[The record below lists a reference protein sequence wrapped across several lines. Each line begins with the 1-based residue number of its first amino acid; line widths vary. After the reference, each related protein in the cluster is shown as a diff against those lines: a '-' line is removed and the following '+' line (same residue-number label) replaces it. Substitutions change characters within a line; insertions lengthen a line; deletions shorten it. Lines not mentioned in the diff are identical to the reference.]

1 MRAWQAAVKRL
12 MDLALGGI
20 ALIVVLPVALVIALA
35 VTLDSAGPV
44 IYGARRVGRGG
55 REFTMF
61 KFRTMARGA
70 DAVGP
75 GVTGAHDFRIT
86 RVGAFLRRTKLDE
99 LPQLLNVLA
108 GQMALV
114 GPRPEAPQ
122 YVALWTDD
130 EHDVLRVR
138 PGVTGPT
145 QVAYI
150 DEEEMLATADPD
162 AAYESELI
170 HVKLAIDLEYVR
182 HYALRRDVAILWRTV
197 ASIVSASERRSNRPR
212 RRYTLGE
219 RLRSASAGALV
230 LDAALAALAAGV
242 AVGLRIDRN
251 NILAAIATYWIF
263 IPMAALVRPV
273 GFLLAGAYLRVW
285 RYPTISDVALVVS
298 SLAAGSVVMALGI
311 FVVLQ
316 PWAFPGTVGF
326 PRSAILIELLISVLV
341 LGGIRIASRV
351 RQEELDVTPSAVA
364 GPPRPVLIYGAGDAG
379 AGLAREMLRNRALRL
394 EPVAFVDDDASKH
407 GQRIY
412 GVEVAGGG
420 GDLPAIVLDRE
431 VSEVIVAMPRVSG
444 DELRRIVALCETAE
458 VPVRTLPA
466 TQELLDSTVTV
477 SKIRP
482 VRLEDLLRREPADIP
497 EEPIRQL
504 IGGRSVLVSGAG
516 GSIGSEVCRQVASMG
531 ARTLVL
537 LEQAETPLFWIDDEL
552 RRRFPAVQVV
562 PVMGDVTDARQVDQ
576 LLARHQPDVVI
587 HAAAHKHVPM
597 SEHNV
602 AQTVHTNV
610 RGTRIMV
617 EAAARH
623 GIATFVYVSTDKA
636 VDAASVMGATK
647 RMGERLVREI
657 ASEAPGRFVIVRFG
671 NVLGSQGSVVELF
684 ARQIEA
690 GGPVTVTHPDMTRF
704 FMTIPEAVRL
714 ILLAAAVGR
723 SGDVHILNMGQ
734 PIRISDLA
742 HDLIRLTVPPGQEVA
757 IEYTGLRPGERLEE
771 ILFAANEKPE
781 STDYDSLT
789 VARNGAV
796 VRGAVD
802 EACRLEAMA
811 DELDDEALRHA
822 LLAERDA

>member
-1 MRAWQAAVKRL
+1 MRAWQAAIKRL
-12 MDLALGGI
+12 MDLVLGGV
-20 ALIVVLPVALVIALA
+20 AVIVLLPVALVIALA
-35 VTLDSAGPV
+35 VVLDSTGPA
-44 IYGARRVGRGG
+44 IYGARRVGRDG
-55 REFTMF
+55 RRFTML

-99 LPQLLNVLA
+99 LPQLLNVLL
-108 GQMALV
+108 GQMSLV

-122 YVALWTDD
+122 YVELWTP
-130 EHDVLRVR
+130 EERDVLRVR

-145 QVAYI
+145 QVAYL
-150 DEEEMLATADPD
+150 DEEELLAAADPD
-162 AAYESELI
+162 AVYESELI

-182 HYALRRDVAILWRTV
+182 HYSLRRDVAILWRTV
-197 ASIVSASERRSNRPR
+197 AGVFSASSRRSNRPR

-219 RLRSASAGALV
+219 RMRSATLGAVL
-230 LDAALAALAAGV
+230 LDAALAALAAGL
-242 AVGLRIDRN
+242 AVGLRIDRDN
-251 NILAAIATYWIF
+251 LFAAIATYWIF
-263 IPMAALVRPV
+263 VPMAALVRPL

-298 SLAAGSVVMALGI
+298 SLAAGSVVMTLGI

-351 RQEELDVTPSAVA
+351 RQEGLDVTPAVIA

-412 GVEVAGGG
+412 GVEVAGAG

-431 VSEVIVAMPRVSG
+431 VSEVIVALPRASG
-444 DELRRIVALCETAE
+444 EELRRIIALCESAE

-466 TQELLDSTVTV
+466 MQELLDSSVTV

-482 VRLEDLLRREPADIP
+482 VRLEDLLRREPVDIP
-497 EEPIRQL
+497 EQPIRQL
-504 IGGRSVLVSGAG
+504 IGGKSVLVTGAG
-516 GSIGSEVCRQVASMG
+516 GSIGSEVCRQVASLG
-531 ARTLVL
+531 ASTLVL
-537 LEQAETPLFWIDDEL
+537 LEQGETPLFWIDDEL
-552 RRRFPAVQVV
+552 RRRFPGVDVV
-562 PVMGDVTDARQVDQ
+562 PVMGDVTDARLMDH
-576 LLARHQPDVVI
+576 LLQRHRPDAVV

-602 AQTVHTNV
+602 SQTVHTNI
-610 RGTRIMV
+610 RGTRVMV

-623 GIATFVYVSTDKA
+623 KVATFVYVSTDKA

-647 RMGERLVREI
+647 RIGERLVREV
-657 ASEAPGRFVIVRFG
+657 ASQAPGRFVIVRFG

-684 ARQIEA
+684 ARQIAA

-714 ILLAAAVGR
+714 ILLAAAVGN

-742 HDLIRLTVPPGQEVA
+742 ADLIRLTVPPGQEVE
-757 IEYTGLRPGERLEE
+757 IQYSGLRPGERLEE

-781 STDYDSLT
+781 ATDYDSLT
-789 VARNGAV
+789 VARNGGV
-796 VRGAVD
+796 VQGAVD
-802 EACRLEAMA
+802 EACRLERMA
-811 DELDDEALRHA
+811 DELDDDGLRHA
-822 LLAERDA
+822 LLGEPAA